1 MQLHAISEEFIR
13 GILTKKIEHSN
24 MPLTTNSMVV
34 ILVQNSTDYNNN
46 INCMAQ
52 CSSIAQYIF
61 SLEGI
66 IIILH
71 MSCLPLPDNYSF
83 HIRNAGYCTGDG

>member
-1 MQLHAISEEFIR
+1 MPN
-13 GILTKKIEHSN
+13 KIEHSN

-34 ILVQNSTDYNNN
+34 VLVQNSTDYNNN
-46 INCMAQ
+46 CMEQ
-52 CSSIAQYIF
+52 CSGIAQYIF

-71 MSCLPLPDNYSF
+71 MGSMRKLRRDNVILCVLVAIVLF
-83 HIRNAGYCTGDG
+83 LR

>member
-1 MQLHAISEEFIR
+1 
-13 GILTKKIEHSN
+13 

-34 ILVQNSTDYNNN
+34 VLVHNSTDYNNN
-46 INCMAQ
+46 CMAQ
-52 CSSIAQYIF
+52 CSGIAQYIF

-71 MSCLPLPDNYSF
+71 MSCLPLPGNYSF
-83 HIRNAGYCTGDG
+83 HIRNAGYSMGDG